1 MILPCRNEQDYLDS
15 VGACLRSNGCFDSP
29 WPSYMEA
36 PKKRGRETRERGER
50 ANNGLEAIRTANQ

>member
-15 VGACLRSNGCFDSP
+15 ASACPRSNSCFDSP

-36 PKKRGRETRERGER
+36 LKKRERETRER